1 MKYRDFLAL
10 HILHHASE
18 EPVTGSFLMKE
29 LERHGYH
36 ISPGTMYPRLHSLEE
51 EGLLKSQ
58 WKVKNGRRVRVYEIT
73 EIGRRTL
80 DEGKERLRELCLELL
95 GE

>member
-1 MKYRDFLAL
+1 MKYRDFLTL

-18 EPVTGSFLMKE
+18 GVTGSFLMKE

-36 ISPGTMYPRLHSLEE
+36 VSPGTIYPLLHALEK
-51 EGLLKSQ
+51 EGLLKSH
-58 WKVKNGRRVRVYEIT
+58 WEVRGGRRVRVYEIT
-73 EIGRRTL
+73 KIGRKTL
-80 DEGKERLRELCLELL
+80 DEGRERLKELCTELL

>member
-29 LERHGYH
+29 LEKHGYH
-36 ISPGTMYPRLHSLEE
+36 ISPGTIYPLLHELERK
-51 EGLLKSQ
+51 GLLKSR
-58 WKVKNGRRVRVYEIT
+58 WEVRGGRRVRAYEIT
-73 EIGRRTL
+73 GIGRKTL
-80 DEGKERLRELCLELL
+80 DEGKERLKELCLEVL
-95 GE
+95 EE